1 MRRIDELTAEINEST
16 LQLQEIK
23 NQMSKQFKEIWKLQ
37 CRIDTGKEYDKERY
51 DSLMYKHKLLQMK
64 RRQLITH
71 INHLNKEFY
80 EILI

>member
-1 MRRIDELTAEINEST
+1 MRRIDELTEEINEST
-16 LQLQEIK
+16 LELQKIK
-23 NQMSKQFKEIWKLQ
+23 DQMSRQFKEIWKLQ
-37 CRIDTGKEYDKERY
+37 CKKYMGKEYDKERY
-51 DSLMYKHKLLQMK
+51 ESLMYNHKLLQMK